1 MASELQTTLDRIISK
16 SEVLLE
22 RYKMLEADKVAVE
35 KENETLRARL
45 VAMDKEL
52 EQLRR
57 DYDYLH
63 IARLVSPTREEITKN
78 QAILAK
84 LVQDID
90 KCISQLME

>member
-16 SEVLLE
+16 SEVLMEKYKALE
-22 RYKMLEADKVAVE
+22 SSKEAVE
-35 KENETLRARL
+35 KENEALRARL
-45 VAMDKEL
+45 TSLDKEL
-52 EQLRR
+52 AMLRQ
-57 DYDYLH
+57 DYEYLQ
-63 IARLVSPTREEITKN
+63 IARLVSPTREEINKN

>member
-16 SEVLLE
+16 SEVLMEKYKALE
-22 RYKMLEADKVAVE
+22 SSKEAVE
-35 KENETLRARL
+35 KENEALRARL
-45 VAMDKEL
+45 TSLDKEL
-52 EQLRR
+52 ATLRQ
-57 DYDYLH
+57 DYEYLQ
-63 IARLVSPTREEITKN
+63 IARLVSPTREEINKN

>member
-16 SEVLLE
+16 SEVLMEIYKALE
-22 RYKMLEADKVAVE
+22 SSKEAVE
-35 KENETLRARL
+35 KENEALRARL
-45 VAMDKEL
+45 TSLDKEL
-52 EQLRR
+52 ATLRQ
-57 DYDYLH
+57 DYEYLQ
-63 IARLVSPTREEITKN
+63 IARLVSPTREEINKN